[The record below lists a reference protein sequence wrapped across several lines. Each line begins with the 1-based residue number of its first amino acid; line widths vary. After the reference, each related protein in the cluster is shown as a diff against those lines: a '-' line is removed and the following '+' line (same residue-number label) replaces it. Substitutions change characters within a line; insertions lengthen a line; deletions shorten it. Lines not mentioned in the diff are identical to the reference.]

1 MQMSISE
8 DQKGDVVIVH
18 LEGRF
23 DAGTSGKIEQYLR
36 DKLDKGH
43 TKLVLDMEKT
53 PFIASAGL
61 RVVLV
66 IVKSLRQE
74 KTGDMY
80 IAGMQDS
87 VRRVF
92 EISGMDRVLK
102 LFDSVDEAVEA
113 FQAT

>member
-8 DQKGDVVIVH
+8 SQKGEVVIVH
-18 LEGRF
+18 LDGRF
-23 DAGTSGKIEQYLR
+23 DAGTSGKVEQYLKTKI
-36 DKLDKGH
+36 DGGNG
-43 TKLVLDMEKT
+43 KLVLDMEKV

-66 IVKSLRQE
+66 IVKTLRQD
-74 KTGDMY
+74 KAGDLK
-80 IAGMQDS
+80 IAALQDS

-102 LFDSVDEAVEA
+102 LFPTVDEAIA
-113 FQAT
+113 DFQ